1 MQKDGNPV
9 TLPPVSL
16 EKSTL
21 EQVREMWVSLYCLVN
36 SIHVQESSW
45 RNHFAEDLCSSLN
58 CFLQRMDTG
67 DYVPEVY
74 ASSNS
79 QDHFC
84 LLCADVAKSILQ
96 NVHLE
101 KVTPEAIK
109 SGYTGSS
116 GINNCLEFI
125 AMLMKPLWTKNSDA
139 SVIASVLRLLTSLIQ
154 LIGCLQWQEDIV
166 CFTKAFYDTLLPWLS
181 GVEAQNES
189 INHEL
194 QQLWI
199 EIIKTLQRSWLQST
213 LTPPSSSSKH
223 LCSRK
228 HSTIPVPPFQIP
240 PSRSGTPPTEIKP
253 S

>member
-125 AMLMKPLWTKNSDA
+125 AM
-139 SVIASVLRLLTSLIQ
+139 
-154 LIGCLQWQEDIV
+154 
-166 CFTKAFYDTLLPWLS
+166 
-181 GVEAQNES
+181 
-189 INHEL
+189 
-194 QQLWI
+194 
-199 EIIKTLQRSWLQST
+199 
-213 LTPPSSSSKH
+213 
-223 LCSRK
+223 
-228 HSTIPVPPFQIP
+228 
-240 PSRSGTPPTEIKP
+240 
-253 S
+253 